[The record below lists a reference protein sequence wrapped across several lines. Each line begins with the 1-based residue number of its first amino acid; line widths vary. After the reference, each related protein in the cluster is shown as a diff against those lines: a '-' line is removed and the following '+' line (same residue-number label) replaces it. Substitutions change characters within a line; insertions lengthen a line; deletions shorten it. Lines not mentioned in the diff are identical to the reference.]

1 MSSADLVQVN
11 GRGLSFHWLTQSRM
25 SRSRAWRSSQA
36 TTPRRTP
43 TSSGVTV
50 ASTLTVWCM
59 VADRNTPVSP
69 GSADRPETA
78 EGATDAGFPVVR
90 RGYDPDAV
98 EAYLRRL
105 DAQLEILVAD
115 RDAAVEQSRQMG
127 VELEACRGRVERL
140 RGQVNALSEPG
151 LVIDT
156 ADERVRSMLR
166 LVEDDIHEL
175 PSRILAQGPNDSGDD
190 VTGRMVAVCAES
202 MRAAARA
209 AAAAVETERDRV
221 AAEFATTRREDAA
234 RNTAAM
240 AAVAA
245 ERSRVLAELETARRV
260 HAEQIEQATAAAEA
274 TAEAERARAW
284 ADSQAQC
291 VQAWTDAQARC
302 AQVERDFRLAL
313 DSRRSEAIAL
323 LSSEREQNRRMNEEL
338 HAAAV
343 QEARRI
349 TEDARTTTRQ
359 VLEQGRHEITLL
371 RRHREE
377 LVTQLNAAHQELQ
390 RVVSGL
396 VPPRPE

>member
-1 MSSADLVQVN
+1 
-11 GRGLSFHWLTQSRM
+11 
-25 SRSRAWRSSQA
+25 
-36 TTPRRTP
+36 
-43 TSSGVTV
+43 
-50 ASTLTVWCM
+50 M
-59 VADRNTPVSP
+59 VADRNNSP
-69 GSADRPETA
+69 HSPSSGDRSGAA
-78 EGATDAGFPVVR
+78 EGGASAGFPVVR

-98 EAYLRRL
+98 EVYLRRL
-105 DAQLEILVAD
+105 DTQVEILAAD

-127 VELEACRGRVERL
+127 VELEACRARVERL
-140 RGQVNALSEPG
+140 RGQVSALSEPG
-151 LVIDT
+151 LITDT
-156 ADERVRSMLR
+156 ASDRVRSMLR

-175 PSRILAQGPNDSGDD
+175 PSRILAHGPNDSGDD
-190 VTGRMVAVCAES
+190 KAGRMVAVCAES

-209 AAAAVETERDRV
+209 AAAAVEAEHDRV

-234 RNTAAM
+234 RNSAAM

-260 HAEQIEQATAAAEA
+260 HAEQIKQATAAAEA

-291 VQAWTDAQARC
+291 AQSWADVQARC

-323 LSSEREQNRRMNEEL
+323 LSSEREQSRRMNEEL

-343 QEARRI
+343 QEAQRVM
-349 TEDARTTTRQ
+349 EDARARARQ
-359 VLEQGRHEITLL
+359 ILEHGQNQIALL
-371 RRHREE
+371 RGHREQ
-377 LVTQLNAAHQELQ
+377 LITQLNAAHQELQ

-396 VPPRPE
+396 VPLSEPARPE